1 MLTVVLP
8 DTATLLFRNKTFKNL
23 LGDGGRERERGID
36 SESERN
42 GKRGEREGLST
53 AMHNKP

>member
-1 MLTVVLP
+1 MLP
-8 DTATLLFRNKTFKNL
+8 DTTTLLFRDKTFINL

-36 SESERN
+36 SKSERN

-53 AMHNKP
+53 AMNNKP